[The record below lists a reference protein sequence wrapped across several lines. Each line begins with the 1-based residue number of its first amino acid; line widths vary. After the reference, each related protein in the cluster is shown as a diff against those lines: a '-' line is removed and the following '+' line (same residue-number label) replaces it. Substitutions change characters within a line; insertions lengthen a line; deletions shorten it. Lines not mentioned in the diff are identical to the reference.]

1 MNFRRAVRTSMAAVA
16 PVVWA
21 VVVAGGGVQ
30 DKLRVNPDAALSVE
44 FLKGVQAYVELH
56 QKLEATLPQRPEHGT
71 PQEITAYEDSL
82 ARLIVAARSNARQG
96 DLLSQKVRSYFRRQI
111 GGVLR
116 GPDGAAIRHSVLE
129 ENPGK
134 VALRVNARY
143 PDGVPLSTVP
153 SQVLGALP
161 KLPPHIEY
169 RFIGDR
175 LLLLDVH
182 SQLVV
187 DYMSDALPS

>member
-1 MNFRRAVRTSMAAVA
+1 MYPRRTVRMLVAAVA
-16 PVVWA
+16 PVVW
-21 VVVAGGGVQ
+21 VVVLAGGGLQ
-30 DKLRVNPDAALSVE
+30 EKLRVNPDAALSVE
-44 FLKGVQAYVELH
+44 FLKRVEAYVELH
-56 QKLEATLPQRPEHGT
+56 KKVEATLPQRPERGT
-71 PQEITAYEDSL
+71 PQEITTYEESL
-82 ARLIVAARSNARQG
+82 ARLIVAARSSARPG

-134 VALRVNARY
+134 VQLRVNARY

-153 SQVLGALP
+153 SQILSALP
-161 KLPPHIEY
+161 KLPQHIEY

-187 DYMSDALPS
+187 DYMTDALPS